1 MPLVVLEAKDIASP
15 IFVVRTWE
23 LLSSC
28 LTFSLVASLDPSEL
42 NKDPSF
48 VRQHNSF
55 RVFCMFIWCF
65 FFIVTLLVHVL
76 SIIQFHSLLP
86 ISWKNM
92 TVSVA
97 ILGALMCLSAAVI
110 FPWII
115 MDHDQ
120 VRPRPAVA
128 IVASCLTVL
137 AYIAECYVL
146 RCQAQE
152 QRGYMCS
159 LPGLL
164 KVIQFWG
171 VCQMIPL
178 LVEVVFGH
186 KTLKGVNVW
195 QLWVLGASYGVCG
208 LMSVVTFVVI
218 LGDFAGRCFMPFDRL
233 LAAFSLTGVLLYMVT
248 TVICFT
254 RVLYLKGLGQNSF
267 RTSDEMV
274 LMETVIACITLL
286 AYTVDFAFSIK
297 LLCDRSHS

>member
-171 VCQMIPL
+171 VC
-178 LVEVVFGH
+178 
-186 KTLKGVNVW
+186 
-195 QLWVLGASYGVCG
+195 
-208 LMSVVTFVVI
+208 
-218 LGDFAGRCFMPFDRL
+218 DFAGRCFMPFDRL